1 MVWKFSKNFM
11 THSSQNTSLS
21 PTFQQFLAP
30 LTPFLQQARDQY
42 RCHAVDDRDWIY
54 TGLQRVIG
62 QHDSGCD
69 YLQKRAARGSFN
81 LTKSNYFESCK
92 SPRRYRHL
100 KGLTEDFLQ
109 HHSQHAL
116 KHQDLFDDHPAA
128 SKPLKDFHLYA
139 GDGHFHAASS
149 HDPRDSKQRKNP
161 IGHLYTFN
169 LRNHHLSHL
178 ALGSDG
184 KSKKPHDMGVLKKQ
198 DPTTLRQGA
207 LKGQKVLYIWDRAG
221 IDFQQWHRWK
231 NNNAIYLLSLVKENM
246 KLEHPLPQDYDRDDP
261 INAGILAD
269 ELVSNQSGTM
279 IRRVRLRVPETA
291 ESMEFL
297 TNLGKTIPPGL
308 VAQLYFMRWRIEKS
322 FDEIKN
328 KLHEAKAWAASE
340 EAKKM
345 QAAFIVLAYNLTRS
359 LNEKVVEDQKNDDP
373 QNPHRDRAAEKK
385 REKRL
390 KELEQK
396 VTARGDQL
404 PLLRKLDQKAT
415 QLSVKFYRWLES
427 NLYDPSPWRLTLS
440 RLQTIFDRY

>member
-1 MVWKFSKNFM
+1 M
-11 THSSQNTSLS
+11 TDSSETFSLS

-30 LTPFLQQARDQY
+30 LIPFQEQARNQY
-42 RCHAVDDRDWIY
+42 RCRAVDDWDWIQ

-62 QHDSGCD
+62 QHVSGCA

-92 SPRRYRHL
+92 SPRRYRHV
-100 KGLTEDFLQ
+100 KGLTADFLL

-116 KHQDLFDDHPAA
+116 KHQDLFADHPAS
-128 SKPLKDFHLYA
+128 SKALNDFHLYA
-139 GDGHFHAASS
+139 GDGHFHAAST

-161 IGHLYTFN
+161 IGHLYAFN

-184 KSKKPHDMGVLKKQ
+184 KNKKPHDMGVLKKQ
-198 DPTTLRQGA
+198 DPITLRQGA

-221 IDFQQWHRWK
+221 IDFQQWYNWK
-231 NNNAIYLLSLVKENM
+231 NNNGIYFLSRVKENM
-246 KLEHPLPQDYDRDDP
+246 VLEQPLPQDFDRDDP
-261 INAGILAD
+261 INAGVISD

-279 IRRVRLRVPETA
+279 IRRVRFRVPDTGGI
-291 ESMEFL
+291 MEFL
-297 TNLGKTIPPGL
+297 TNLGKSISPGL

-322 FDEIKN
+322 FDEVKN
-328 KLHEAKAWAASE
+328 KLHEAKAWATSE

-345 QAAFIVLAYNLTRS
+345 QAAFIVLAYNLAR
-359 LNEKVVEDQKNDDP
+359 LLREKVIEDQENDDP
-373 QNPHRDRAAEKK
+373 ERPHRDRGTEKK

-390 KELEQK
+390 RGLEEK
-396 VTARGDQL
+396 VSARGDQL
-404 PLLRKLDQKAT
+404 PLLRKLDQKAS

-427 NLYDPSPWRLTLS
+427 NLYDPSSWRLTLG
-440 RLQTIFDRY
+440 RLQTIFERY